1 MKKVDFRLLV
11 LALSASFLLLTYILF
26 DRSSSNVKEEP
37 PGCVDL
43 NEEVIGDLS
52 RELLICYSKLDK
64 VGQYYDACVAV
75 WEDCK
80 NLKE

>member
-1 MKKVDFRLLV
+1 M
-11 LALSASFLLLTYILF
+11 
-26 DRSSSNVKEEP
+26 KEEP
-37 PGCVDL
+37 PGCKVDL
-43 NEEVIGDLS
+43 NEEVISDLS

-64 VGQYYDACVAV
+64 VGQYYDACVLV